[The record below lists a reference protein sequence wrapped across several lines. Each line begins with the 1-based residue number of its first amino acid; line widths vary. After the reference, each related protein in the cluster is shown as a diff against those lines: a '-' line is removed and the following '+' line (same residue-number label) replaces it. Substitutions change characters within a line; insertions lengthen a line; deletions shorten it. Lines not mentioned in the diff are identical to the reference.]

1 MRVTIQ
7 NLGPVRAATVDVS
20 KRLVVLTGPNN
31 TGKTWLAW
39 CVYGLTQLP
48 PSLLAPVV
56 QPFAAELLATPRAKL
71 GPGRMQALHDAV
83 LAAVPTLMRLW
94 LPVVFAMPAVHFEDT
109 RVGLTSEGYSLGSWS
124 VSFALDARE
133 QSDLVVLHVERDWAA
148 LGPLESTAA
157 GGTVS
162 AAVRESAEALRR
174 VSEHLAEG
182 VWRMLTPRALIF
194 PAERAGLQLVARELA
209 AERTRW
215 LNEMLVRRQNEGE
228 GALEPTGTPLGLPL
242 PISDFHAF
250 CLQRTRS
257 REQADP
263 LLDRLAE
270 RLQAETLGGRFV
282 FAEDGHVALSHG
294 VDVPAVPLAS
304 TSAAA
309 KSLAQ
314 LVRMLQGVGGRH
326 RLGIV
331 DEPEQN
337 LHPDSQRLIARVLAA
352 LASQRMPVM
361 ISTHSDYVLRE
372 INHCLMA
379 SHASPRVQAVARDHG
394 YDPAMALRPEQVCAY
409 FVHDG
414 GAEALAVGETGF
426 QVPSIDA
433 VIEAQSDTAQALY
446 AAIDASHA
454 ADVANHAAE

>member
-7 NLGPVRAATVDVS
+7 NLGPVRAATVDLS

-48 PSLLAPVV
+48 PSLIAPVV
-56 QPFAAELLATPRAKL
+56 QPFAAELLAMQRPRL
-71 GPGRMQALHDAV
+71 RRGQMQALYDAV
-83 LAAVPTLMRLW
+83 LAAVPTLLRQW
-94 LPVVFAMPAVHFEDT
+94 LPVVFAMPAAHFADT
-109 RVGLTSEGYSLGSWS
+109 RVAFTSEGHSLSSWS
-124 VSFALDARE
+124 VAFALDSRE
-133 QSDLVVLHVERDWAA
+133 QSDLVALHVERDGAA
-148 LGPLESTAA
+148 LGPMESTAA
-157 GGTVS
+157 GVSVS

-194 PAERAGLQLVARELA
+194 PAERAGLQLVAPELA
-209 AERTRW
+209 AERW
-215 LNEMLVRRQNEGE
+215 LNEMLVRRQNEG
-228 GALEPTGTPLGLPL
+228 GRASEPSGTPLGLPL

-257 REQADP
+257 QAEADP
-263 LLDRLAE
+263 LLERLAE
-270 RLQAETLGGRFV
+270 RLQTETLKGRFV

-294 VDVPAVPLAS
+294 VEVPAVPLAS

-314 LVRMLQGVGGRH
+314 LVRMLEGVGGRH
-326 RLGIV
+326 RLAIV

-337 LHPDSQRLIARVLAA
+337 LHPDSQRLMACVLAA

-372 INHCLMA
+372 INHCIMA

-394 YDPAMALRPEQVCAY
+394 YDPAMALRPEEVGAY